1 MLIMEERITEFPH
14 TAEGLALLVKELRK
28 PYGCPWD
35 KKQTIESLRTSLT
48 GECAEVIEAID
59 LHDRNNLCEELGD
72 LLMNIVFMAVVAEEE
87 KSFTWEGV
95 CKDVIEKMVRRHE
108 HVFGSKTAE
117 NVDDVLKIWQEAK
130 AAEKNQKTAPE
141 SIYSKKVL
149 ALSALDRA
157 TEIQKRAAKV
167 NFDWDN
173 AAGVV
178 AKIQEETAE
187 LTEAFAAGDDD
198 AIDEE
203 LGDLMFAAVNLARF
217 RKRAT
222 ADELLRASC
231 RKFVARFQAMEEMLS
246 EDGKKA
252 ADCPAELLEEYYK
265 RAKAKE
271 NAKKMQK

>member
-1 MLIMEERITEFPH
+1 MEERITEFPY

-35 KKQTIESLRTSLT
+35 KKQTIESLRPSLT
-48 GECAEVIEAID
+48 GECAEVVEAVD
-59 LHDRNNLCEELGD
+59 LHDLTNLCEELGD

-87 KSFTWEGV
+87 GFFTWQDV
-95 CKDVIEKMVRRHE
+95 CRDVVDKMVRRHE
-108 HVFGSKTAE
+108 HVFGNKTAE
-117 NVDDVLKIWQEAK
+117 NVDDVLEIWQKAK
-130 AAEKNQKTAPE
+130 AAEKSITEVPE
-141 SIYSKKVL
+141 SVYSKKVL

-173 AAGVV
+173 AAGVLD
-178 AKIQEETAE
+178 KIKEETSE
-187 LTEAFAAGDDD
+187 LAEAFAAGDDE
-198 AIDEE
+198 AVDEE
-203 LGDLMFAAVNLARF
+203 LGDLLFTAVNLARF
-217 RKRAT
+217 RKRAS

-231 RKFVARFQAMEEMLS
+231 RKFVSRFQTMEKMLS

-252 ADCPAELLEEYYK
+252 ENCSAELLEEYYK
-265 RAKAKE
+265 RAKVEE

>member
-1 MLIMEERITEFPH
+1 MEERITEFPH
-14 TAEGLALLVKELRK
+14 TAEGLAVLVKELRK

-35 KKQTIESLRTSLT
+35 KKQTIESLRSSLT
-48 GECAEVIEAID
+48 GECAEVVEAVD

-87 KSFTWEGV
+87 QAFTWEDV
-95 CKDVIEKMVRRHE
+95 CKSVIEKMVRRHE
-108 HVFGSKTAE
+108 HVFGNKTAE
-117 NVDDVLKIWQEAK
+117 NVDDVLKIWGEAK
-130 AAEKNQKTAPE
+130 AAEKNQTEAPK

-149 ALSALDRA
+149 SLSALDRA

-167 NFDWDN
+167 NFDWND
-173 AAGVV
+173 AAGVLE
-178 AKIQEETAE
+178 KIKEETIE
-187 LTEAFAAGDDD
+187 LEDAFAAGNDN

-231 RKFVARFQAMEEMLS
+231 RKFVSRFQMMEEMLAQ
-246 EDGKKA
+246 DGKKA
-252 ADCPAELLEEYYK
+252 EYCTADVLEEYYK
-265 RAKAKE
+265 RAKVME

>member
-1 MLIMEERITEFPH
+1 MEERITDFPH

-59 LHDRNNLCEELGD
+59 LHDRSNLCEELGD

-87 KSFTWEGV
+87 KAFSWQDV
-95 CKDVIEKMVRRHE
+95 CKDVVEKMVRRHE

-117 NVDDVLKIWQEAK
+117 NVDDVLKIWQQAK
-130 AAEKNQKTAPE
+130 AAEKNITEEPE

-157 TEIQKRAAKV
+157 TEVQKRAAKV
-167 NFDWDN
+167 NFDWQD
-173 AAGVV
+173 AAGVLE
-178 AKIQEETAE
+178 KIQEETAE
-187 LTEAFAAGDDD
+187 LAEAFAAGDDD
-198 AIDEE
+198 AVDEE
-203 LGDLMFAAVNLARF
+203 LGDLLFAAVNLARF
-217 RKRAT
+217 RKQAT

-231 RKFVARFQAMEEMLS
+231 RKFVDRFQTMEKMLAS
-246 EDGKKA
+246 EGKKA
-252 ADCPAELLEEYYK
+252 GDRTAEELEEYYK
-265 RAKAKE
+265 AAKALE

>member
-1 MLIMEERITEFPH
+1 MEERITDFPH

-59 LHDRNNLCEELGD
+59 LHDRSNLCEELGD

-87 KSFTWEGV
+87 KAFSWQDV
-95 CKDVIEKMVRRHE
+95 CKVVVEKMVRRHE

-117 NVDDVLKIWQEAK
+117 NVDDVLKIWQQAK
-130 AAEKNQKTAPE
+130 AAEKNITEEPE

-157 TEIQKRAAKV
+157 TEVQKRAAKV
-167 NFDWDN
+167 NFDWQD
-173 AAGVV
+173 AAGVLE
-178 AKIQEETAE
+178 KIQEETAE
-187 LTEAFAAGDDD
+187 LAEAFAAGDDD
-198 AIDEE
+198 AVDEE
-203 LGDLMFAAVNLARF
+203 LGDLLFAAVNLARF

-231 RKFVARFQAMEEMLS
+231 RKFVDRFQTMEKMLAS
-246 EDGKKA
+246 EGKKA
-252 ADCPAELLEEYYK
+252 GDRTAEELEEYYK
-265 RAKAKE
+265 AAKALE

>member
-1 MLIMEERITEFPH
+1 MDERITEFPH

-35 KKQTIESLRTSLT
+35 KKQTIESLRSSLT
-48 GECAEVIEAID
+48 GECAEVVEAID
-59 LHDRNNLCEELGD
+59 LNDRGNLCEELGD

-87 KSFTWEGV
+87 KAFTWEDV
-95 CKDVIEKMVRRHE
+95 CRCVIEKMVRRHE
-108 HVFGSKTAE
+108 HVFGNKTAE
-117 NVDDVLKIWQEAK
+117 NVDDVLKIWMAAK
-130 AAEKNQKTAPE
+130 AAEKDQTEAPK

-167 NFDWDN
+167 NFDWSD
-173 AAGVV
+173 ASGVV
-178 AKIQEETAE
+178 DKIREESDE
-187 LTEAFAAGDDD
+187 LAEAFAAGDDD

-231 RKFVARFQAMEEMLS
+231 RKFVSRFQMMEEMLAC
-246 EDGKKA
+246 DNKNAG
-252 ADCPAELLEEYYK
+252 DCTPEMLEEYYK
-265 RAKAKE
+265 RAKAME
-271 NAKKMQK
+271 NTKKMQK

>member
-1 MLIMEERITEFPH
+1 MEERITEFPY

-35 KKQTIESLRTSLT
+35 RKQTIESLRNSLT
-48 GECAEVIEAID
+48 GECAEVLEAVD
-59 LHDRNNLCEELGD
+59 LHDRENLCEELGD
-72 LLMNIVFMAVVAEEE
+72 LLMNVVFMAVVAEEE
-87 KSFTWEGV
+87 KAFDWQDV
-95 CKDVIEKMVRRHE
+95 CRSVVEKMVRRHE
-108 HVFGSKTAE
+108 HVFGDKSAE
-117 NVDDVLKIWQEAK
+117 NVDDVLKIWQNAK
-130 AAEKNQKTAPE
+130 AAEKNQTEEPV

-173 AAGVV
+173 ADGVMD
-178 AKIQEETAE
+178 KIKEEVAE
-187 LTEAFAAGDDD
+187 LSEAMASGDDE

-231 RKFVARFQAMEEMLS
+231 RKFVSRFQAMEEMLAA
-246 EDGKKA
+246 DGKNA
-252 ADCPAELLEEYYK
+252 ADCTAEMLEVYYK
-265 RAKAKE
+265 SAKARE

>member
-1 MLIMEERITEFPH
+1 
-14 TAEGLALLVKELRK
+14 
-28 PYGCPWD
+28 
-35 KKQTIESLRTSLT
+35 
-48 GECAEVIEAID
+48 
-59 LHDRNNLCEELGD
+59 
-72 LLMNIVFMAVVAEEE
+72 
-87 KSFTWEGV
+87 
-95 CKDVIEKMVRRHE
+95 MVRRHE

-130 AAEKNQKTAPE
+130 AAEKSQKVEPE
-141 SIYSKKVL
+141 SIYCKKVL

-173 AAGVV
+173 AAGVL

-187 LTEAFAAGDDD
+187 LSEAFASGNDDN
-198 AIDEE
+198 IDEE

-231 RKFVARFQAMEEMLS
+231 RKFVDRFQAMEKMLG

-252 ADCPAELLEEYYK
+252 ADCTAEMLEEYYK
-265 RAKAKE
+265 QAKAVE

>member
-1 MLIMEERITEFPH
+1 MEERITEFPH

-35 KKQTIESLRTSLT
+35 KKQTIESLRPSLT
-48 GECAEVIEAID
+48 GECAEVVEAVD
-59 LHDRNNLCEELGD
+59 LKDRSNLCEELGD

-87 KSFTWEGV
+87 KAFTWEDV
-95 CKDVIEKMVRRHE
+95 CKCVIEKMVRRHE
-108 HVFGSKTAE
+108 HVFGNKTAE
-117 NVDDVLKIWQEAK
+117 NVDDVLKIWVAAK
-130 AAEKNQKTAPE
+130 AAEKDHQEAPK

-167 NFDWDN
+167 NFDWDD

-178 AKIQEETAE
+178 EKIKEETAE
-187 LTEAFAAGDDD
+187 LAEAFAGGDDE

-231 RKFVARFQAMEEMLS
+231 RKFVARFQAMEKMLE
-246 EDGKKA
+246 EDDKNAG
-252 ADCPAELLEEYYK
+252 DCTAEELEEYYK
-265 RAKAKE
+265 QAKVKE

>member
-1 MLIMEERITEFPH
+1 MEERITEFPH
-14 TAEGLALLVKELRK
+14 TAEGLAVLVKELRK

-35 KKQTIESLRTSLT
+35 KKQTIESLRSSLT
-48 GECAEVIEAID
+48 GECAEVVEAVD

-87 KSFTWEGV
+87 QAFTWEDV
-95 CKDVIEKMVRRHE
+95 CKSVIEKMVRRHE
-108 HVFGSKTAE
+108 HVFGNKTAE
-117 NVDDVLKIWQEAK
+117 NVDDVLKIWGEAK
-130 AAEKNQKTAPE
+130 AAEKNQTEAPK

-149 ALSALDRA
+149 SLSALDRA

-167 NFDWDN
+167 NFDWND
-173 AAGVV
+173 AAGVLE
-178 AKIQEETAE
+178 KIKEETIE
-187 LTEAFAAGDDD
+187 LEDAFAAGNDN

-222 ADELLRASC
+222 ADELLRVSC
-231 RKFVARFQAMEEMLS
+231 RKFVSRFQMMEEMLAQ
-246 EDGKKA
+246 DGKKA
-252 ADCPAELLEEYYK
+252 EYCTADVLEEYYK
-265 RAKAKE
+265 RAKVME

>member
-1 MLIMEERITEFPH
+1 MEERITEFPY

-35 KKQTIESLRTSLT
+35 KKQTIESLRPSLT
-48 GECAEVIEAID
+48 GECAEVVEAVD
-59 LHDRNNLCEELGD
+59 LHDRTNLCEELGD

-87 KSFTWEGV
+87 GAFTWQDV
-95 CKDVIEKMVRRHE
+95 CRDVVDKMVRRHE
-108 HVFGSKTAE
+108 HVFGNKTAE
-117 NVDDVLKIWQEAK
+117 NVDDVLEIWQKAK
-130 AAEKNQKTAPE
+130 AAEKSMAAVPE
-141 SIYSKKVL
+141 SVFSKKVL

-173 AAGVV
+173 AAGVLD
-178 AKIQEETAE
+178 KIKEETSE
-187 LTEAFAAGDDD
+187 LAEAFAAGDDE
-198 AIDEE
+198 AVDEE
-203 LGDLMFAAVNLARF
+203 LGDLLFTAVNLARF
-217 RKRAT
+217 RKRAS

-231 RKFVARFQAMEEMLS
+231 RKFVSRFQTMEKMLS

-252 ADCPAELLEEYYK
+252 ENCSAELLEEYYK
-265 RAKAKE
+265 RAKVEE